1 MKKDNSLKGH
11 LLALFSVFVWGT
23 TFIATK
29 ILLEAFEPVD
39 ILFYRFLIGYL
50 MLWILHPHTFKTE
63 SKKDEFLL
71 FLSGASGVAIYFLC
85 ENFALTYTYASNVSI
100 LVATAPFITG
110 LLAHMFLKEPIKRS
124 FVIGFLLSIVGI
136 VLITTNGSIML
147 HLNPLGDLLAL
158 GASICWAIYSLTT
171 VMVHKPAYSYIAVT
185 RRIFFYGLITMIPA
199 MAFCGYKFNPD
210 ALLQPTS
217 IGLLLFLGL
226 IASGLCYITWNK
238 SLDIL
243 GAVKSSVYIYLVPV
257 VTLIFSF
264 FILEEKMTAISLCGC
279 GLILAGLLLSERK

>member
-171 VMVHKPAYSYIAVT
+171 VMVHKPAYSSIAVT

-264 FILEEKMTAISLCGC
+264 FILKEKMTAISLCGC